1 MNAMIYAAG
10 FAAVLTA
17 GVIHTVIAT
26 RELLGCGK
34 ELSAWKALKIAF
46 RLLPALIAVSV
57 NGTGYA
63 SFAVPA
69 DVCGRTAVIL
79 YSSKTGENAAC
90 CENGSPA
97 SARWRTSPR
106 Y

>member
-10 FAAVLTA
+10 LAAVLTA

-46 RLLPALIAVSV
+46 RLLPALIAVAV
-57 NGTGYA
+57 NGSGYA
-63 SFAVPA
+63 SFVIPA
-69 DVCGRTAVIL
+69 EICAGTMVTESDFKYPGTDPRGICRTNFSVF
-79 YSSKTGENAAC
+79 
-90 CENGSPA
+90 
-97 SARWRTSPR
+97 
-106 Y
+106 